1 MATWRCLVFLAVL
14 IGVAGSGAPVF
25 AMASSWS
32 VNEQGRLRL
41 ISAVDSVGD
50 GRELP
55 LGLQFRM
62 EPGWK
67 IYWRS
72 PGDAGFPPDVD
83 WSKSQNL
90 DRLDIAWPVPRRFSV
105 LGFETLGYKD
115 EVVLPL
121 QVGVAMP
128 GQPVQVKVA
137 VRYLTCAEICV
148 PQQATL
154 TLNLPQGP
162 VKTSAQANL
171 LAQFNARVPRE
182 GAHHGMAIDRA
193 AVSPKGEDLILRVHA
208 EAAMPFDS
216 PDLLVEGPEGSFFSR
231 PKVSLSSDRKM
242 ATLTIEGGGVAADK
256 LDGKALRFTLVDGNR
271 SMEREL
277 TVRLGD
283 IADVPV
289 GAIPGGDL
297 TFITVL
303 LLAVLGGLILNL
315 MPCVLPVLSIK
326 LLKVVGHGGADR
338 GAVRVGFLAS
348 AAGILFS
355 FMVLAT
361 FLVGLKSSGLA
372 IGWGIQFQQPVFL
385 VAMAAIL
392 TLFACNLFGL
402 FEFHMPSAFAGW
414 AAKHSHG
421 RSLIGHFMTGALA
434 TLLATPCS
442 APFLGTA
449 VGFALSRGA
458 AEIYAV
464 FFALGIGL
472 AIPFLVIAV
481 APALA
486 TRLPRPGAWMVT
498 LRRVLAVALVGTA
511 VWLLSVL
518 YVQSGPDTTL
528 AVGFLLLL
536 VPMVYAVRRI
546 QGSRFARHAT
556 TATAIL
562 IVAAIAV
569 PVVRDPMPAGPSIVK
584 AGTVWRPFDESAIAE
599 HVRNGKVVLVDVTAD
614 WCITCQVNKAFVF
627 GRGRVATLV
636 HGPSII
642 AMQADWTRPDPKIS
656 SYLAKFGRFGIPFNV
671 VYGPLMPHGVVLP
684 ELLTENAVLSAITA
698 AARDKTIVAR

>member
-1 MATWRCLVFLAVL
+1 MAIWRFLVFLTVL
-14 IGVAGSGAPVF
+14 VGVSGSGAPVY
-25 AMASSWS
+25 AMASDWS
-32 VNEQGRLRL
+32 VNDQGRLRL
-41 ISAVDSVGD
+41 ISAVDGVGD
-50 GRELP
+50 GRDLP

-90 DRLDIAWPVPRRFSV
+90 DRLEIAWPVPRRFSV

-121 QVGVAMP
+121 QAAVTKP
-128 GQPVQVKVA
+128 GEPVRIEVA

-154 TLNLPQGP
+154 TLDLPRGP
-162 VKTSAQANL
+162 VKPSAQANL
-171 LAQFNARVPRE
+171 LARFNAQVPRT
-182 GAHHGMAIDRA
+182 GAHHGMTLNRA
-193 AVSPKGEDLILRVHA
+193 GVSPKGEDLILQVQA
-208 EAAMPFDS
+208 EAAVPFDA
-216 PDLLVEGPEGSFFSR
+216 PDLFVEGPEGAFFSR
-231 PKVSLSSDRKM
+231 PKIALSKDRKT
-242 ATLTIEGGGVAADK
+242 ATLTLEGGGIAAEK
-256 LDGKALRFTLVDGNR
+256 LDGKPLRLTLVDGNR

-277 TVRLGD
+277 TVRLD
-283 IADVPV
+283 DPAEAPV

-297 TFITVL
+297 TFLSVL

-338 GAVRVGFLAS
+338 GAVRIGFLAS

-361 FLVGLKSSGLA
+361 FLVGLKASGMA

-385 VAMAAIL
+385 VAIAAIL

-402 FEFHMPSAFAGW
+402 FEFQLPSAFAGW
-414 AAKHSHG
+414 AARHSHG
-421 RSLIGHFMTGALA
+421 RSLVGHFMTGALA
-434 TLLATPCS
+434 TVLATPCS

-464 FFALGIGL
+464 FFALAIGL
-472 AIPFLVIAV
+472 AIPFLVIAA

-536 VPMVYAVRRI
+536 VPMVYAARRI
-546 QGSRFARHAT
+546 DGSRFARHAT

-562 IVAAIAV
+562 VLAAIAV
-569 PVVRDPMPAGPSIVK
+569 PIVREPAPAGPARPQ
-584 AGTVWRPFDESAIAE
+584 AGTVWHPFDEAAIAE
-599 HVRNGKVVLVDVTAD
+599 HVRNGKIVLVDVTAD
-614 WCITCQVNKAFVF
+614 WCITCQVNKTLVL
-627 GRGRVATLV
+627 GRGRIAALM
-636 HGPSII
+636 HGPSIV
-642 AMQADWTRPDPKIS
+642 AMRADWTRPDPKIS

-684 ELLTENAVLSAITA
+684 ELLTENAVLGAIA
-698 AARDKTIVAR
+698 EAARDKSIVAR

>member
-1 MATWRCLVFLAVL
+1 MAIWRCLVYLAVL
-14 IGVAGSGAPVF
+14 TGVAGSAQPVY
-25 AMASSWS
+25 AMASDWS
-32 VNEQGRLRL
+32 VNDQGRLRL
-41 ISAVDSVGD
+41 ISAVDGVGD

-55 LGLQFRM
+55 LGLQFRL

-83 WSKSQNL
+83 WSKSRNL
-90 DRLDIAWPVPRRFSV
+90 DRLSIAWPVPQRFSV

-121 QVGVAMP
+121 RVGVAMP
-128 GQPVQVKVA
+128 GQPVHVKVA

-162 VKTSAQANL
+162 VKASAQANL
-171 LAQFNARVPRE
+171 LAQFNAQVPRE
-182 GAHHGMAIDRA
+182 GASHGLAMDRA
-193 AVSPKGEDLILRVHA
+193 AVSPRGEDLILRVHA
-208 EAAMPFDS
+208 EAAVSFDA
-216 PDLLVEGPEGSFFSR
+216 PDLLVEGPEGTYFLR
-231 PKVSLSSDRKM
+231 PDVSLSDDGKM
-242 ATLTIEGGGVAADK
+242 ATLTLEGGGIAAEK
-256 LDGKALRFTLVDGNR
+256 LDGKTLRFTLVDGNR

-283 IADVPV
+283 IVDVPA
-289 GAIPGGDL
+289 GAVMGGDL
-297 TFITVL
+297 TFFTVL
-303 LLAVLGGLILNL
+303 LLAVMGGLILNL

-355 FMVLAT
+355 FMLLAT
-361 FLVGLKSSGLA
+361 FLVGLKSSGMA

-385 VAMAAIL
+385 VAIAAIL

-402 FEFHMPSAFAGW
+402 LEFRLPSAFAGW
-414 AAKHSHG
+414 AARHSHG
-421 RSLIGHFMTGALA
+421 RSLVGHFMTGALA

-472 AIPFLVIAV
+472 AIPFLVIAA

-518 YVQSGPDTTL
+518 YVQGGADITL
-528 AVGFLLLL
+528 AVGALLLL
-536 VPMVYAVRRI
+536 VPLVYAVRRI
-546 QGSRFARHAT
+546 EGSRFARHAGK
-556 TATAIL
+556 ATAIL

-569 PVVRDPMPAGPSIVK
+569 PIVREPLPAGP
-584 AGTVWRPFDESAIAE
+584 ANLRPGTVWRPFDESAIAG
-599 HVRNGKVVLVDVTAD
+599 HVRNGKIVLVDVTAD
-614 WCITCQVNKAFVF
+614 WCITCQVNKAFVLD
-627 GRGRVATLV
+627 RGRIATLM
-636 HGPSII
+636 HGPAIV

-671 VYGPLMPHGVVLP
+671 VYGPLMPHGIVLP
-684 ELLTENAVLSAITA
+684 ELLTENAVLSAIVE
-698 AARDKTIVAR
+698 AARDKAIVTR

>member
-1 MATWRCLVFLAVL
+1 MAIWRCLVFLAVL
-14 IGVAGSGAPVF
+14 IGVAGSGTPVY
-25 AMASSWS
+25 AMASDWS
-32 VNEQGRLRL
+32 INDQGQLRL
-41 ISAVDSVGD
+41 ISAVDGVGD

-62 EPGWK
+62 QPGWK

-83 WSKSQNL
+83 WSKSENL
-90 DRLDIAWPVPRRFSV
+90 DRLNIAWPVPRRFSV

-121 QVGVAMP
+121 QARVATP
-128 GQPVQVKVA
+128 GQPVQVNVS

-154 TLNLPQGP
+154 SLKLPRGP
-162 VKTSAQANL
+162 VKHSVQANL
-171 LAQFNARVPRE
+171 LARYNAQVPRE
-182 GAHHGMAIDRA
+182 GARHGMALDRA
-193 AVSPKGEDLILRVHA
+193 AVSSKGEELILRVHA
-208 EAAMPFDS
+208 EAAVPFDA

-231 PKVSLSSDRKM
+231 PRVSFSDDRKM
-242 ATLTIEGGGVAADK
+242 ATLTVEGGGIAAEK
-256 LDGKALRFTLVDGNR
+256 LDGKPLRFTLVDGNR
-271 SMEREL
+271 AMEREL

-283 IADVPV
+283 IVEMPLRSR
-289 GAIPGGDL
+289 PGDDL
-297 TFITVL
+297 TFLSVL

-361 FLVGLKSSGLA
+361 VLVGLKASGMA

-385 VAMAAIL
+385 VAIAAIL

-402 FEFHMPSAFAGW
+402 FEFHLPSAFAGW
-414 AAKHSHG
+414 AARHSHG
-421 RSLIGHFMTGALA
+421 RSLVGHFMTGALA

-458 AEIYAV
+458 TEIYAV

-472 AIPFLVIAV
+472 AIPFLAIA
-481 APALA
+481 AMPSLA
-486 TRLPRPGAWMVT
+486 TRLPRPGAWMVK

-536 VPMVYAVRRI
+536 VPMVYTARRI
-546 QGSRFARHAT
+546 DGARFARHAT

-562 IVAAIAV
+562 VAAAIAV
-569 PVVRDPMPAGPSIVK
+569 PIVREPLPAGPAAHK
-584 AGTVWRPFDESAIAE
+584 AGMVWRPFDEAAIAD

-614 WCITCQVNKAFVF
+614 WCITCQVNKTLVL
-627 GRGRVATLV
+627 GRGQIASLT
-636 HGPSII
+636 HGPAII
-642 AMQADWTRPDPKIS
+642 AMRADWTRPDPKIS
-656 SYLAKFGRFGIPFNV
+656 NYLAKFGRFGIPFNV
-671 VYGPLMPHGVVLP
+671 VYGPLMPHGIVLP
-684 ELLTENAVLSAITA
+684 ELLTEKAVLGAISE
-698 AARDKTIVAR
+698 AARDKSIVAR